1 MFNRPLF
8 RRASSAVLTLA
19 SLSMLARDARAHHP
33 MGGKTPTTFVEGLL
47 SGIGHPLIGPDH
59 LAFIV
64 ALGIAAALAPAG
76 IRVIAAFIA
85 ASTLGVVLH
94 MAALDIPLIEQM
106 VALSV
111 VVAGGL
117 IAFSRGTWLRFW
129 QPLAAVAGLFHG
141 YAFGEAVIGADR
153 AVIGAYL
160 IGIAIIASLIAWATM
175 KFTSRV
181 LALQDVGTRHLR
193 IAGLLLACIGGVMF
207 ASSYHPGLSECLTHA
222 WV

>member
-8 RRASSAVLTLA
+8 RCASSAILTLA
-19 SLSMLARDARAHHP
+19 SLSVLAGDARAHHP

-47 SGIGHPLIGPDH
+47 SGFGHPVIGPDH

-64 ALGIAAALAPAG
+64 ALGIAASLAPSGVG
-76 IRVIAAFIA
+76 IIAAFIA

-94 MAALDIPLIEQM
+94 MAALDIPLIEQV

-117 IAFSRGTWLRFW
+117 IAFSRGKRLRFW
-129 QPLAAVAGLFHG
+129 LPLAAVAGLFHG

-153 AVIGAYL
+153 AVVGAYL
-160 IGIAIIASLIAWATM
+160 IGIAIIASFIAWAAM
-175 KFTSRV
+175 KLTSRV
-181 LALQDVGTRHLR
+181 LALPDVGARHLR
-193 IAGLLLACIGGVMF
+193 TAGLLLACVGGLMF
-207 ASSYHPGLSECLTHA
+207 ASNFIRA
-222 WV
+222 